1 MSNIKVQIAQKTLEL
16 VLANKVIPKK
26 LSYVYVPTKS
36 VIATDKLEELVK
48 QDISCFG
55 CAVGSLLYGAACVF
69 GNVGY
74 NNSVDSKFMI
84 EYLETYG
91 FSFQE
96 IAEIEFFFE
105 EHAFIYGVLQQSF
118 ETKEEKEKS
127 KRLIISKE
135 VEERILEHIE
145 KKERNLKEKI
155 VYILEY
161 LIENDGVLPWR

>member
-1 MSNIKVQIAQKTLEL
+1 
-16 VLANKVIPKK
+16 
-26 LSYVYVPTKS
+26 
-36 VIATDKLEELVK
+36 
-48 QDISCFG
+48 
-55 CAVGSLLYGAACVF
+55 
-69 GNVGY
+69 
-74 NNSVDSKFMI
+74 MI